1 MIQRSLS
8 LDRAI
13 EREAVR
19 FAGSLACF
27 VFYAGEMPVDCN
39 GVALGERVGR
49 REASEFAVRHL
60 LRGMPPGMLE
70 GADYWR
76 LYDANGNVVMQGDGA

>member
-8 LDRAI
+8 LERAL
-13 EREAVR
+13 EREVVR

-27 VFYAGEMPVDCN
+27 VFYAGEKPVDCN
-39 GVALGERVGR
+39 GIALGERVGK

-60 LRGMPPGMLE
+60 MRGMSPGMPDD
-70 GADYWR
+70 ATYWR
-76 LYDANGNVVMQGDGA
+76 LYDANGNVVMQGDGT

>member
-8 LDRAI
+8 LERAL
-13 EREAVR
+13 ERETVR

-27 VFYAGEMPVDCN
+27 VFYAGDMPTDCN
-39 GVALGERVGR
+39 GVALGERVAK

-60 LRGMPPGMLE
+60 LRGMQPLLLGD
-70 GADYWR
+70 ATYWR

>member
-1 MIQRSLS
+1 VIQRSVS
-8 LDRAI
+8 LERAL

-27 VFYAGEMPVDCN
+27 VFYSGDLPADCN

-49 REASEFAVRHL
+49 REASEFAVRQL
-60 LRGMPPGMLE
+60 LHGVAPGMPE
-70 GADYWR
+70 GATSWR
-76 LYDANGNVVMQGDGA
+76 LYDANGHVVMQGDGE